1 MSSHKEI
8 FTRRPQQDESHMRP
22 PYYLLWTRKK
32 AWKTGNGCNSPI
44 NAGSETYKLKFNSLI
59 CDFGQITC
67 PLWISTSLFGGV
79 WVITYR
85 TQRLR
90 GLGGWW
96 EAVVWLELGAGDA
109 RLGLKTKESLN
120 GQKWRMKGRGWEL
133 ESHGSCGSCF
143 SSKGRDDLTMPL
155 FLPVSLPPVSP
166 TGQTYSGT
174 SCKGAWEM

>member
-32 AWKTGNGCNSPI
+32 AWKTLGNGCNSPI
-44 NAGSETYKLKFNSLI
+44 NTGSETYKLKFNSLI

-67 PLWISTSLFGGV
+67 PLWASTSLFGGV

-90 GLGGWW
+90 GSGGWRA
-96 EAVVWLELGAGDA
+96 AVVWLELRAGDA
-109 RLGLKTKESLN
+109 RLGLKLKQAWMARSGGWKEEAGSWNHTGAVAAAFLV
-120 GQKWRMKGRGWEL
+120 KGEV
-133 ESHGSCGSCF
+133 
-143 SSKGRDDLTMPL
+143 T
-155 FLPVSLPPVSP
+155 
-166 TGQTYSGT
+166 
-174 SCKGAWEM
+174 